1 MIFLIPGCTA
11 LVKQPPPLPDE
22 YMQYCKYPVLLTD
35 GKHATVEIWA
45 ITTATDLIKCAEMH
59 GKLIEAVKRREELY
73 K

>member
-1 MIFLIPGCTA
+1 
-11 LVKQPPPLPDE
+11 
-22 YMQYCKYPVLLTD
+22 MQYCKYPVLLTD